1 MPISV
6 LEVIEGIINNTMY
19 IAQELHTF
27 SRSFKVTL

>member
-6 LEVIEGIINNTMY
+6 IEVIEGIMNNTMY